1 MSMPMSAG
9 KRAPSRASCWRRRRW
24 RPRPGSTSALTP
36 PIAMCAS
43 PTREAWTIWK
53 RPLDG
58 LRGFARFEPQDV
70 EARFFREHLGR
81 VLRSRLV
88 EGAGV
93 HLQRGLGVAEPALIL
108 AQNLRADLDVDL
120 GLEQSVLAAV
130 VEQLLLVVLRD
141 DLHQALRAHH

>member
-24 RPRPGSTSALTP
+24 RPRPGSTSARTAP
-36 PIAMCAS
+36 GDSSAS
-43 PTREAWTIWK
+43 PTREAWRIWK
-53 RPLDG
+53 KLLDG
-58 LRGFARFEPQDV
+58 LPAFAGLEAQRVQ
-70 EARFFREHLGR
+70 ARFFREHLGR

-88 EGAGV
+88 EGARV
-93 HLQRGLGVAEPALIL
+93 HLQRGLGVAETALIL
-108 AQNLRADLDVDL
+108 AQDLRADLDIDL

-141 DLHQALRAHH
+141 